1 MRLIIVESPAKC
13 SKIQGFLG
21 LGYKVIASMGH
32 IRGLV
37 PDLDSVGIQKNF
49 EPTYEFSK
57 EKSKAIA
64 NLKSMAKE
72 AESVILCADDDREG
86 EAIAYSVAVLLKLNP
101 LTNPRAAFREITKN
115 AVCDAIL
122 RPRTIDM
129 NRVNSQQARA
139 MLDMMVG
146 FTISPLLW
154 KHVGGGTALSAGR
167 CQTPALRLVC
177 EREQGIEAFKSES
190 SWVLSGTFVVKGQI
204 TGKNSMWPATMLEE
218 LGDSESALNYM
229 ENHNSDAS
237 GIVRSALTK
246 PWTESPPQALM
257 TSTLQQQ
264 TSNLYH
270 CNPKNTMRVAQ
281 KLYEAGHITYMR
293 TDQTTMSEEA
303 VLQAKKTIEARWGKQ
318 YLGELK
324 DKSQVKVHAKKKDA
338 SATGQPAAQEA
349 HEAIRP
355 THFENSQLPE
365 SEDWSPLDKKIY
377 HLIWL
382 RAIQSIMAPAK
393 GEGRTVVFDLDGDD
407 KEFPWEAKWKRT
419 LFSGWKIAD
428 EKDSQIKAAEDNDE
442 DDVLDSAE
450 AIWKLADGI
459 KEGQGVSWKTLNAKP
474 KESKPQGRYT
484 EATLVRDL
492 EKKGIVRPST
502 FASLIATIVDKAYV
516 EIKDIPATIQNLKTY
531 TLTSLKQWPPSEEVF
546 QLKKGGEKARM
557 MPTPLGQT
565 ILEFTVKNFPDLFAF
580 DFTASMESRLD
591 KVAEGSEP
599 WKKVLEDTWK
609 SYKERYEALKK
620 GSGKEGT
627 LVNSRRKEFSD
638 GLVAVM
644 SGKGPLL
651 LKESSDGN
659 KDQTIFYGWPA
670 GKQLQGLTE
679 EEAKAFVES
688 VRKQKEGSSLG
699 EYNGNP
705 ILKKKG
711 PYGVYAECNGLRVNC
726 LEDTPLEDIIT
737 KLEAK
742 SQETPAK
749 TLGPFQIR
757 TGQYGPYLM
766 KTDTPKGKKPMCVSL
781 PKGTDVE
788 TLTAQQA
795 GEIFEAGAKAK
806 GTFKKFKK
814 K

>member
-1 MRLIIVESPAKC
+1 MRLVIVESPAKC

-57 EKSKAIA
+57 EKVKAIA
-64 NLKSMAKE
+64 NLRSSAKE
-72 AESVILCADDDREG
+72 ADTVILCSDDDREG
-86 EAIAYSVAVLLKLNP
+86 EAIAYSIAVLLKLDP
-101 LTNPRAAFREITKN
+101 STNPRAAFREITKD
-115 AVCDAIL
+115 AVCNAIM

-177 EREQGIEAFKSES
+177 EREKGIQEFKSES

-204 TGKNSMWPATMLEE
+204 TGKNSMWPANMLEE
-218 LGDSESALNYM
+218 LGDSESAVNYM
-229 ENHNSDAS
+229 ENHHTDAS
-237 GIVRSALTK
+237 GKVRSALTR

-264 TSNLYH
+264 TSNLYN
-270 CNPKNTMRVAQ
+270 CNPKRTMQIAQ

-293 TDQTTMSEEA
+293 TDQTNMSEEA
-303 VLQAKKTIEARWGKQ
+303 ILQAKKTIESRWGKQ

-324 DKSQVKVHAKKKDA
+324 SQIKVQNKSAK
-338 SATGQPAAQEA
+338 ATGQPQAQEA

-355 THFENSQLPE
+355 THFENSQLPA
-365 SEDWSPLDKKIY
+365 SEDWSPVDKKIY

-382 RAIQSIMAPAK
+382 RAIQSIMAQAK
-393 GEGRTVVFDLDGDD
+393 GEGRTVIFDLDGD
-407 KEFPWEAKWKRT
+407 ENELPWEAKWKRT
-419 LFSGWKIAD
+419 LFPGWKIAD
-428 EKDSQIKAAEDNDE
+428 EKDAQIKAAEDNEDE
-442 DDVLDSAE
+442 EVSETADVS
-450 AIWKLADGI
+450 WKLAEGI
-459 KEGQGVSWKTLNAKP
+459 KEGQGISWKTLNAKP

-492 EKKGIVRPST
+492 EKRGIGRPST
-502 FASLIATIVDKAYV
+502 FASLIATIVEKAYV
-516 EIKDIPATIQNLKTY
+516 EIKDIPASVQNSKTY
-531 TLTSLKQWPPSEEVF
+531 TLNSLNQWPPTEEVF
-546 QLKKGGEKARM
+546 QLKKGGEKARL
-557 MPTPLGQT
+557 MPTPLGMT
-565 ILEFTVKNFPDLFAF
+565 ILDFTVKNFPDLFAF
-580 DFTASMESRLD
+580 DFTASMENRLD
-591 KVAEGSEP
+591 KVAEGQEP
-599 WKKVLEDTWK
+599 WKRVLEDTWK
-609 SYKERYEALKK
+609 SYKDRYEGLK
-620 GSGKEGT
+620 GSRASEGT
-627 LVNSRRKEFSD
+627 LVNARRKEFAD
-638 GLVAVM
+638 GIVAVM

-651 LKESSDGN
+651 LKEDPSGI
-659 KDQTIFYGWPA
+659 KEKTVFYGWPL
-670 GKQLQGLTE
+670 GKQLQTITE
-679 EEAKAFVES
+679 EEVRLFVENIG
-688 VRKQKEGSSLG
+688 KQRAGSELG
-699 EYNGNP
+699 EYNGHP
-705 ILKKKG
+705 IVKKKG
-711 PYGVYAECNGLRVNC
+711 PYGLYAECNGVRVNC
-726 LEDTPLEDIIT
+726 TEETTLEDIIC

-766 KTDTPKGKKPMCVSL
+766 KTDTPKGKKPVCVSI
-781 PKGTDVE
+781 PKGTDID

-795 GEIFEAGAKAK
+795 GEIFEAGMKAKAK
-806 GTFKKFKK
+806 GGFRKFKK
-814 K
+814 N